1 MFRIKALSR
10 VFGYCVKKWLFML
23 IGFLW
28 KWSISSVGSMDGLKQ
43 LRVILKLAV
52 LSIVLFNGTDKHAF
66 KTQNK
71 L

>member
-1 MFRIKALSR
+1 
-10 VFGYCVKKWLFML
+10 ML

>member
-1 MFRIKALSR
+1 
-10 VFGYCVKKWLFML
+10 ML

-52 LSIVLFNGTDKHAF
+52 LSIVSFNGTDKHAC